1 MRPILFA
8 VLTVL
13 PMTAYAGANPEAVY
27 RSMITGAWA
36 MAPEACGTIDAFTF
50 SHGQV
55 QAGIDVCTFS
65 APISGPGGTGV
76 QLNMSC
82 TESDDPTTA
91 IPETF
96 VLTLDQVDPGLP
108 DPGDILT
115 LTGTDSLGVPIT
127 LRRCP

>member
-1 MRPILFA
+1 MRPILLA
-8 VLTVL
+8 VLTALSL
-13 PMTAYAGANPEAVY
+13 PAHAGANPESVY

-36 MAPEACGTIDAFTF
+36 MVPESCGTIDAFTF
-50 SHGQV
+50 SQGQV
-55 QAGIDVCTFS
+55 LAGSDICTFTT
-65 APISGPGGTGV
+65 PISGPGGTGV

-82 TESDDPTTA
+82 TDSDDPTTA

-115 LTGTDSLGVPIT
+115 LTGTDSLGVPIA